1 MGQRLIQT
9 SDLPPIGT
17 ELALFSCVVLCHCYR
32 FGRVEGFWS
41 EQIWFD
47 SSSRMSPYNILQLCF
62 PVMCLLIF
70 KLGLPMW
77 LSGKESACPC
87 RRCKRCWFHP
97 WVGKN
102 PWSRKWQPS
111 PVFLPGKFHR
121 QRSLVG
127 YSPWGS
133 KELDTLEK
141 LSTKALRDKQDPAL
155 FAEDVYLVGERAI
168 LHVSSIMLKSVQIS
182 LRVQKKG
189 SVQCSRSRKPS
200 ARRSHLAPCQE
211 EKAVGRTWGQE
222 AEKAQ
227 SRPRQDAESLAAE
240 PGAIWVQVTELG
252 CRACWAELFAEG
264 LV

>member
-1 MGQRLIQT
+1 MVKN
-9 SDLPPIGT
+9 LPAHAGDARDAGSIPGLGRT
-17 ELALFSCVVLCHCYR
+17 PGVENGNPLQYSC
-32 FGRVEGFWS
+32 
-41 EQIWFD
+41 
-47 SSSRMSPYNILQLCF
+47 
-62 PVMCLLIF
+62 
-70 KLGLPMW
+70 LGNSTDRGAW
-77 LSGKESACPC
+77 WATVHGAAKSWT
-87 RRCKRCWFHP
+87 R
-97 WVGKN
+97 
-102 PWSRKWQPS
+102 
-111 PVFLPGKFHR
+111 
-121 QRSLVG
+121 
-127 YSPWGS
+127 
-133 KELDTLEK
+133 LEK

-222 AEKAQ
+222 AEKVQ